1 MAGRL
6 ALSEVEITP
15 EMIDAGVDRLLDYSI
30 NFDDPSEVVRQVL
43 ASCLSVASV
52 NAVRSSIL
60 ADRREMAR
68 PPSGAKSG

>member
-1 MAGRL
+1 MAGRP

-43 ASCLSVASV
+43 ASCLSAASV
-52 NAVRSSIL
+52 IERNS
-60 ADRREMAR
+60 DRVIG
-68 PPSGAKSG
+68 SGRHLRDTKCR